1 MPPRVND
8 EVDGDSD
15 DWETESDGDGYENDE
30 GIIVP
35 PLLPLPSA
43 LAKPN
48 DSLCDTCRGLDLT
61 AIQFVV
67 LPGDAEKENK
77 LEDRS
82 IELGLV
88 EDMKKKSH
96 CPFCRLVLTALGRE
110 VPSFEDGEPVSVLMS
125 WSTDGPIPD
134 VNAPW
139 NHIPQIRVLK
149 LFLQK
154 GEGGF
159 VNPKG
164 LNVFPEIT
172 LLANDASSPS
182 KSYFVRLIDDQI
194 DFGMIRNWLSIC
206 KITHGSQCD
215 KAEIQVDQVED
226 PATDIPHFRLIDVVD
241 NCVIPAP
248 SGCQYVALSYVWG
261 RIDPKTI
268 LRMLNDNKDLLDK
281 PGALVRPEYRD
292 KTPVTIR
299 DAMQVVRELNFRYL
313 WVDSLC
319 IIQDD
324 DGPSGSKM
332 GAISK
337 MDLVYGGA
345 YLTIMAATGAD
356 ANAGC
361 PGLRPGTRGITP
373 PVEEV
378 LPGLRLAYKPKY
390 QDYIPGSVYFTR
402 GWT

>member
-1 MPPRVND
+1 MPPRASD
-8 EVDGDSD
+8 EVETGDRS
-15 DWETESDGDGYENDE
+15 ENDGH
-30 GIIVP
+30 GIMV
-35 PLLPLPSA
+35 PLLLPVPIA

-67 LPGDAEKENK
+67 LPSDNEKENK
-77 LEDRS
+77 LEDLT
-82 IELGLV
+82 IQLGLV

-110 VPSFEDGEPVSVLMS
+110 VPSFEDGKPVSVIMS

-139 NHIPQIRVLK
+139 NHIPQIRVLQPYA
-149 LFLQK
+149 QK
-154 GEGGF
+154 GEGEY
-159 VNPKG
+159 VNHKG
-164 LNVFPEIT
+164 LNLFPEIT
-172 LLANDASSPS
+172 LLANDAPTPS
-182 KSYFVRLIDDQI
+182 KSYFARLIDDQI

-215 KAEIQVDQVED
+215 KSEIPVDQLED
-226 PATDIPHFRLIDVVD
+226 PATDIPHFRLIDVVN

-248 SGCQYVALSYVWG
+248 SGCNYVALSYVWG

-268 LRMLNDNKDLLDK
+268 LRLLNDNKGLLDK
-281 PGALVRPEYRD
+281 PGALVRPEYHD
-292 KTPVTIR
+292 KIPVTIR
-299 DAMQVVRELNFRYL
+299 DAMQVVRELDFRYL
-313 WVDSLC
+313 WVNSLC

-324 DGPSGSKM
+324 DGPLGSKM

-337 MDLVYGGA
+337 VDLVYAGA
-345 YLTIMAATGAD
+345 YLTIMAASGVD
-356 ANAGC
+356 ANAGL
-361 PGLRPGTRGITP
+361 PGLRPGTRGITQ

-378 LPGLRLAYKPKY
+378 LPGLRLAFKPKY
-390 QDYIPGSVYFTR
+390 QDYLQGSVYFMN